1 MGFRVIHRSGE
12 DYGHKLTIYN
22 TEKTRFPRNG
32 EVSAWELYNTK
43 STEIR
48 AQVWRPNQGYS
59 SKFTFIGENTLQL
72 HKDGVNK
79 ITVPVADRIKVR
91 AGDLIGW
98 YFPKYTGVMSYDHC
112 ADDYASYKVHQYS
125 FSSKTNPLT
134 FNVGVTGTLSVKANC
149 RIYSIAAILSPGND
163 PDALKLNI

>member
-1 MGFRVIHRSGE
+1 MGFRVIDRTADDS
-12 DYGHKLTIYN
+12 GHKLTIYD

-32 EVSAWELYNTK
+32 EVSVWELFNTK
-43 STEIR
+43 NTEIR
-48 AQVWRPNQGYS
+48 VQVWRPRQGYS
-59 SKFTFIGENTLQL
+59 SQFTFIGENTLQL

-98 YFPKYTGVMSYDHC
+98 YFPKYTDGMSYDKC

-125 FSSKTNPLT
+125 FPSTTSART
-134 FNVGVTGTLSVKANC
+134 FTVGRTSTISLKANC

-163 PDALKLNI
+163 PDALELNI